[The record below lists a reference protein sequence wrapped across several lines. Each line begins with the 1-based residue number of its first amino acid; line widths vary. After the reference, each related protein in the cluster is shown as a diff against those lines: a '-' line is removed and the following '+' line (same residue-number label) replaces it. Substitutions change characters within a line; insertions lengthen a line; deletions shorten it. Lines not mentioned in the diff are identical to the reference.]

1 MRKRISKRKTILPTC
16 WSISFF
22 SASSWVQ
29 YLWLR
34 ELPSAARA
42 CCCGAIFLVLFSV
55 APNKLSSF
63 LWTWVSQ
70 LREALLLALR
80 ARQSI
85 KAFLSPAGL
94 LGYRLSDHYSSQIG
108 TFRACI
114 DRLRKRLKT
123 KTFI

>member
-1 MRKRISKRKTILPTC
+1 MRIRISTRKTISPTC

-29 YLWLR
+29 YLWRR

-70 LREALLLALR
+70 LRPALR
-80 ARQSI
+80 LVRRTRQSI
-85 KAFLSPAGL
+85 KHFLSPAGL
-94 LGYRLSDHYSSQIG
+94 LGYGLFNHHPSHFG
-108 TFRACI
+108 TFRGCI
-114 DRLRKRLKT
+114 ADYVSG
-123 KTFI
+123 

>member
-1 MRKRISKRKTILPTC
+1 MRIRISTRKTISPTF

-22 SASSWVQ
+22 SASSWVR
-29 YLWLR
+29 YLWRR

-70 LREALLLALR
+70 LRAALLLAR
-80 ARQSI
+80 PTRQSI
-85 KAFLSPAGL
+85 KQFVSPAGL
-94 LGYRLSDHYSSQIG
+94 LGYRLFAHHPSQIG

-114 DRLRKRLKT
+114 DRLRKWLTT